1 VLDSKVERIFRE
13 RGWAIIWTPPYA
25 PKFQPIELVWGIGKQ
40 RAGTLYKPGRNL
52 EQTRADLRSGWYG
65 GLGSGTKI
73 FEPCY
78 VRGCWETAKRE
89 MNTWIAMDKSNNDGR
104 DGGRVGVTGEL
115 GQLEGGERWTGSS
128 DTCLSIDDMGDVF
141 DFDDIK
147 GLIAQQEEY
156 RDIVQV
162 NAAHLGGL
170 D

>member
-1 VLDSKVERIFRE
+1 
-13 RGWAIIWTPPYA
+13 
-25 PKFQPIELVWGIGKQ
+25 
-40 RAGTLYKPGRNL
+40 
-52 EQTRADLRSGWYG
+52 
-65 GLGSGTKI
+65 
-73 FEPCY
+73 